1 MTTDSSLSLSL
12 GQLPVR
18 SPPPVDGIGS
28 GPQTPS
34 TASFFKG
41 GNAFSSKVTAVLAT
55 SYADAEFRDAL
66 TLLDERG
73 IINSA
78 ATRRQ
83 LRLNLQKEVIESNG
97 DIISE
102 FGKVSDQLRRIGAT
116 ISKLNKSYD
125 EIKSHISAAHD
136 STGTVIHDASSLMT
150 QRRQIETKQHL
161 LTAFNRHFLLS
172 EPESTALTSTA
183 EPVDEQFFAV
193 LNKAKRIRKDCETL
207 LGFENQALGL
217 EIMEQISK
225 NLNLAF
231 QKLYRWI
238 QREFKTL
245 NLENPQMG
253 SPIRRA
259 LRVLAERPSLFQSC
273 LDLFVEAREQVLS
286 DTFFTALTGSSPAG
300 IQDRSV
306 KPIELAAH
314 DPLRYVGD
322 MLAWIHSAAVSEREA
337 LEILF
342 IFEGDE
348 IAKGIQ
354 AGRENE
360 IWHLVED
367 ENVEEPSFD
376 PVKALNELVDRDMSG
391 AARILRQ
398 RLEQVIQTNEEVI
411 LAYRLANFLNFYRVT
426 FAKLLTAD
434 SVLVD
439 SLQGLEAEAL
449 RQFRSLMRDYVGNL
463 QGEFQQTPS
472 SLEPPAF
479 LHEAF
484 EQLAAVMKT
493 YETSLTATDSREA
506 DFQPIVAE
514 SFDPFMSGCRGMAES
529 LEHPASSI
537 FSINYL
543 NSAIAVLSTYDFTH
557 GRATELREE
566 LEKHAQGL
574 INSQHLFF
582 RRESGL
588 EPLFKSVEPLSDKK
602 EDIQKMRSL
611 ETFQPIS
618 LENASRTLDN
628 FLASALMDAMENLE
642 QLQDS
647 RLARE
652 ITEEAA
658 DRFCKDFGRLEDMLM
673 SADELAELQ
682 EDQDNAESDTQGL
695 RTAFPRTAEEIRVL
709 LS

>member
-1 MTTDSSLSLSL
+1 MTSDSSVSLSL
-12 GQLPVR
+12 GQLPIR
-18 SPPPVDGIGS
+18 SPSLVDGMSS
-28 GPQTPS
+28 GPQTPT
-34 TASFFKG
+34 TASSFKG

-66 TLLDERG
+66 ALLDDRG
-73 IINSA
+73 ITNSA

-97 DIISE
+97 DVISE

-116 ISKLNKSYD
+116 INKLNKSYE
-125 EIKSHISAAHD
+125 EIKSHISAAHE
-136 STGTVIHDASSLMT
+136 STETVIQDASSLMT
-150 QRRQIETKQHL
+150 QRRQVETKQHL
-161 LTAFNRHFLLS
+161 LTAFNKHFLLS
-172 EPESTALTSTA
+172 EQELAALTSTA

-217 EIMEQISK
+217 EIMEQTSK

-300 IQDRSV
+300 IPDRSV

-314 DPLRYVGD
+314 DSLRYVGD

-342 IFEGDE
+342 IYEGDE
-348 IAKGIQ
+348 IARGIQ

-367 ENVEEPSFD
+367 ENSEQPPFD

-411 LAYRLANFLNFYRVT
+411 LAYKLANFLNFYRVT
-426 FAKLLTAD
+426 FAKLLTPE

-463 QGEFQQTPS
+463 QAEFQQTPT
-472 SLEPPAF
+472 SLEPPGF

-493 YETSLTATDSREA
+493 YETSLTSTDSREA
-506 DFQPIVAE
+506 DFQPILAE
-514 SFDPFMSGCRGMAES
+514 SFDPFVFGCQGMAET
-529 LEHPASSI
+529 LEHPADSI

-543 NSAIAVLSTYDFTH
+543 GTAIAILSMYDFTQ
-557 GRATELREE
+557 GRATELREGV
-566 LEKHAQGL
+566 EKHSQKL
-574 INSQHLFF
+574 IDSQHMFF
-582 RRESGL
+582 SRESGL
-588 EPLFKSVEPLSDKK
+588 DSLFTSIEPLSEKK
-602 EDIQKMRSL
+602 EDIQKMKSL
-611 ETFQPIS
+611 EIFQPAS
-618 LENASRTLDN
+618 LEVASRTLDN

-658 DRFCKDFGRLEDMLM
+658 DRFCTDFGRLEDMLM
-673 SADELAELQ
+673 SADELAELEEGQ
-682 EDQDNAESDTQGL
+682 ENADSEMEGL

>member
-1 MTTDSSLSLSL
+1 MTSDSSVSLSL
-12 GQLPVR
+12 GQLPLR
-18 SPPPVDGIGS
+18 SPSLVDAIGS
-28 GPQTPS
+28 GPQTPT
-34 TASFFKG
+34 TASSFKG
-41 GNAFSSKVTAVLAT
+41 VNAFSSKVTAVLAT

-66 TLLDERG
+66 ALLDDRG
-73 IINSA
+73 ITNSA

-97 DIISE
+97 DVISE
-102 FGKVSDQLRRIGAT
+102 FGRVSDQLRRIGAT
-116 ISKLNKSYD
+116 INKLNKSYE

-136 STGTVIHDASSLMT
+136 STETVIQDASSLMT
-150 QRRQIETKQHL
+150 QRRQVETKQQL
-161 LTAFNRHFLLS
+161 LTAFNKHFLLS
-172 EPESTALTSTA
+172 EQELAALTSTA

-300 IQDRSV
+300 ITDRTV

-342 IFEGDE
+342 IYEGDE

-367 ENVEEPSFD
+367 ENSEEPPFD

-411 LAYRLANFLNFYRVT
+411 LAYKLANFLNFYRVT
-426 FAKLLTAD
+426 FAKLLTPE

-439 SLQGLEAEAL
+439 SLQGLEEEAL

-463 QGEFQQTPS
+463 QAEFQQTPS
-472 SLEPPAF
+472 SLEPPGF

-493 YETSLTATDSREA
+493 YDTSLNSTDSREA
-506 DFQPIVAE
+506 DFQPILAE
-514 SFDPFMSGCRGMAES
+514 SFDPFMLGCQGMAEN
-529 LEHPASSI
+529 LEHPANSI

-543 NSAIAVLSTYDFTH
+543 GTAIAILSMYDFAQ
-557 GRATELREE
+557 GRATELREDV
-566 LEKHAQGL
+566 KRHSQKL
-574 INSQHLFF
+574 IDSQHMFF

-588 EPLFKSVEPLSDKK
+588 DSLFTGIESLTEKK
-602 EDIQKMRSL
+602 EDIQKMKSL
-611 ETFQPIS
+611 EIFQPTS
-618 LENASRTLDN
+618 LEVASRTLDN

-658 DRFCKDFGRLEDMLM
+658 DKFCTDFGRLEDMLM
-673 SADELAELQ
+673 SADELAELEEGQ
-682 EDQDNAESDTQGL
+682 ENAEMEGL

>member
-1 MTTDSSLSLSL
+1 MTTDSPLTL
-12 GQLPVR
+12 GQLPLR
-18 SPPPVDGIGS
+18 SPPVDDIGH
-28 GPQTPS
+28 GPLTPS
-34 TASFFKG
+34 TAASFKG
-41 GNAFSSKVTAVLAT
+41 VNAFSSKVTAVLAT
-55 SYADAEFRDAL
+55 SYADSEFRDAL
-66 TLLDERG
+66 SLLDERG

-83 LRLNLQKEVIESNG
+83 LRLNIQKEVIESNG

-102 FGKVSDQLRRIGAT
+102 FGKVADQLRRIGAT

-125 EIKSHISAAHD
+125 EIKSHISAAHESTD
-136 STGTVIHDASSLMT
+136 SIVHDASSLMT
-150 QRRQIETKQHL
+150 QRRQIESKQQL
-161 LTAFNRHFLLS
+161 LKAFNRHFLLS
-172 EPESTALTSTA
+172 EQELTALTSTA

-193 LNKAKRIRKDCETL
+193 LNKAKRVRKDCETL

-273 LDLFVEAREQVLS
+273 LDLFVETREQVLS
-286 DTFFTALTGSSPAG
+286 DTFFTALTGSSPSG
-300 IQDRSV
+300 LQDRSV

-337 LEILF
+337 LEIF
-342 IFEGDE
+342 FVSEGDE
-348 IAKGIQ
+348 IAKGIE

-360 IWHLVED
+360 IWYLVEN
-367 ENVEEPSFD
+367 EQGEEAPFD

-391 AARILRQ
+391 AARVLRQ

-411 LAYRLANFLNFYRVT
+411 LAYKLANFLNFYRIT
-426 FAKLLTAD
+426 FSKLLTPE
-434 SVLVD
+434 SVLVE

-449 RQFRSLMRDYVGNL
+449 RQFRSLMRDSVGNL
-463 QGEFQQTPS
+463 QGELQQSPS
-472 SLEPPAF
+472 SLEPPEF

-493 YETSLTATDSREA
+493 YETSLTSTDSREA
-506 DFQPIVAE
+506 DFEPILAE
-514 SFDPFMSGCRGMAES
+514 ALDPFMSGCEALART
-529 LEHPASSI
+529 LEHPSNSI
-537 FSINYL
+537 FSINCS
-543 NSAIAVLSTYDFTH
+543 NTAITVLSMYDFTH
-557 GRATELREE
+557 RRATALREE
-566 LEKHAQGL
+566 VDNHAQKL
-574 INSQHLFF
+574 VDSQHLFF

-588 EPLFKSVEPLSDKK
+588 DTLFTSLEPFSEKK
-602 EDIQKMRSL
+602 EDIRKMRPLEPFQPASL
-611 ETFQPIS
+611 EI
-618 LENASRTLDN
+618 ASRTLDN
-628 FLASALMDAMENLE
+628 FLASALMDAMENLH

-652 ITEEAA
+652 ITEEGAK
-658 DRFCKDFGRLEDMLM
+658 RFCTDFGRLEHMLM
-673 SADELAELQ
+673 SADELAELEGNQ
-682 EDQDNAESDTQGL
+682 HDADAELQGL
-695 RTAFPRTAEEIRVL
+695 RTAFPRTADEIRVL

>member
-1 MTTDSSLSLSL
+1 MPTDPSVSLSL
-12 GQLPVR
+12 GQLPLR
-18 SPPPVDGIGS
+18 SPAPIDGSGS

-34 TASFFKG
+34 TAASFKG
-41 GNAFSSKVTAVLAT
+41 VNAFSSKVTTVLAT

-66 TLLDERG
+66 ALLDERG
-73 IINSA
+73 ITNSA

-116 ISKLNKSYD
+116 IIRLNKSYD
-125 EIKSHISAAHD
+125 EIKSHISAARD
-136 STGTVIHDASSLMT
+136 ATDAVIHDATALMT
-150 QRRQIETKQHL
+150 QRRQVETKQQL

-172 EPESTALTSTA
+172 EQELTALTSTA
-183 EPVDEQFFAV
+183 EPVDEQFFVV

-300 IQDRSV
+300 IPDRSV

-348 IAKGIQ
+348 IAKGIE

-360 IWHLVED
+360 IWHLVDDED
-367 ENVEEPSFD
+367 GDEPPFD

-411 LAYRLANFLNFYRVT
+411 LSYKLANFLNFYRVT
-426 FAKLLTAD
+426 FAKLLNPE
-434 SVLVD
+434 SVLVE
-439 SLQGLEAEAL
+439 SLQGLETEAL

-463 QGEFQQTPS
+463 QGDFQQTPS
-472 SLEPPAF
+472 SLEPPGF

-493 YETSLTATDSREA
+493 YETSLTSTDSREA
-506 DFQPIVAE
+506 DFQPILAE
-514 SFDPFMSGCRGMAES
+514 SFDPFMSGCKGMAES
-529 LEHPASSI
+529 LERPASSI
-537 FSINYL
+537 FSINCL
-543 NSAIAVLSTYDFTH
+543 NTAIAVLSIYDFTH
-557 GRATELREE
+557 GRATELRAE
-566 LEKHAQGL
+566 LEKHAQEL
-574 INSQHLFF
+574 ISNQHLFF

-588 EPLFKSVEPLSDKK
+588 DSLLTSIEPLSDKK
-602 EDIQKMRSL
+602 EDIQKMKSMDAFQPGSL
-611 ETFQPIS
+611 EI
-618 LENASRTLDN
+618 ASRTLDN
-628 FLASALMDAMENLE
+628 FLASALLDAMENLE

-658 DRFCKDFGRLEDMLM
+658 DRFCTGFGRLEDMLM
-673 SADELAELQ
+673 SADELAEL
-682 EDQDNAESDTQGL
+682 EEEQDNADSEIQGL

>member
-1 MTTDSSLSLSL
+1 MTVDPPLSLSL
-12 GQLPVR
+12 GQLPLR

-28 GPQTPS
+28 APQTPS
-34 TASFFKG
+34 TASSFKG
-41 GNAFSSKVTAVLAT
+41 VNAFSSKVTAVLAT
-55 SYADAEFRDAL
+55 SYADSEFRDAL
-66 TLLDERG
+66 SLLDERG
-73 IINSA
+73 ITNSA

-83 LRLNLQKEVIESNG
+83 LRLNIQKEVIESNG

-116 ISKLNKSYD
+116 INKLNKSYD
-125 EIKSHISAAHD
+125 EIKSHISAAHESTD
-136 STGTVIHDASSLMT
+136 SVIHDASSLMT
-150 QRRQIETKQHL
+150 QRRQVETKQQL

-172 EPESTALTSTA
+172 EQELIALTSTA
-183 EPVDEQFFAV
+183 EPVDEQFFVV
-193 LNKAKRIRKDCETL
+193 LNKAKKIRKDCETL

-217 EIMEQISK
+217 EIMEQISR

-300 IQDRSV
+300 VQDRLV

-342 IFEGDE
+342 VFEGDE

-367 ENVEEPSFD
+367 ENGEEPPFD
-376 PVKALNELVDRDMSG
+376 PIKALNELVDRDMSG
-391 AARILRQ
+391 AVRILRQ
-398 RLEQVIQTNEEVI
+398 RLGQVIQTNEEVI
-411 LAYRLANFLNFYRVT
+411 LAYKLANFLNFYRVT
-426 FAKLLTAD
+426 FAKLLTPE
-434 SVLVD
+434 SVLVE
-439 SLQGLEAEAL
+439 SSQGLEAEAL

-463 QGEFQQTPS
+463 QAEFQQTPS
-472 SLEPPAF
+472 SLESPGF

-493 YETSLTATDSREA
+493 YETSLTSTDRREA
-506 DFQPIVAE
+506 DFQPILAE
-514 SFDPFMSGCRGMAES
+514 SFDPFISGCKGMAES
-529 LEHPASSI
+529 LDHPANSI
-537 FSINYL
+537 FSINCL
-543 NSAIAVLSTYDFTH
+543 NTAIAVLSVYDFTQ
-557 GRATELREE
+557 GRANELRDEV
-566 LEKHAQGL
+566 EKHAQQL
-574 INSQHLFF
+574 IDSQHLFF
-582 RRESGL
+582 RREAGL
-588 EPLFKSVEPLSDKK
+588 DALFTSIEPLSDKK
-602 EDIQKMRSL
+602 EDIQRMKALEAFQPASL
-611 ETFQPIS
+611 EV
-618 LENASRTLDN
+618 ASRTLDN
-628 FLASALMDAMENLE
+628 FLASALMDAMENIE

-647 RLARE
+647 RLARA

-658 DRFCKDFGRLEDMLM
+658 ERFCTDFGRLEDMLM
-673 SADELAELQ
+673 SADELAELD
-682 EDQDNAESDTQGL
+682 ENQDNADSEIQGL
-695 RTAFPRTAEEIRVL
+695 RTAFPRTADEIRVL